1 MKKNILALM
10 GIIVIM
16 PLFFSG
22 CINQEY
28 SIRAKQLS
36 QIPTNPV
43 NIAETQMQSYPHLLE
58 AINTNTSVK
67 TPKVEFDQLHTLLTN
82 KTELL
87 IRYQDKYCKITI
99 IFAD

>member
-1 MKKNILALM
+1 
-10 GIIVIM
+10 
-16 PLFFSG
+16 
-22 CINQEY
+22 
-28 SIRAKQLS
+28 
-36 QIPTNPV
+36 
-43 NIAETQMQSYPHLLE
+43 MQSYPHLLE